1 MAGGAAAAAPY
12 AGQGRL
18 PNSEDASVAAAVAAA
33 ALVTNPASVGG
44 GGAPAAGPGAA
55 GVPGTG
61 DKGVGGPAQPPPPG
75 HPHYGMHQPQAGP
88 GGMVMG
94 APGMG
99 GPGGVPQPGMMF
111 PPGVVD
117 PMGGGPPM
125 LGGPAS
131 SGDAAAAAAATAA
144 AAAAM
149 SGGAPAAEAGAAA
162 AAAAPPAGGEEST
175 PVLFVNPRQFLRIV
189 KRRES
194 RKKATG
200 SDVTM
205 YTPRKRK
212 YLHESRHKHAVGR
225 KRGPG
230 GRFLSKEERE
240 SLAKAG
246 GLPADDS
253 DSHGEGPSS
262 PPSGGPKEGAPGAAA
277 LH

>member
-1 MAGGAAAAAPY
+1 MAGA
-12 AGQGRL
+12 
-18 PNSEDASVAAAVAAA
+18 
-33 ALVTNPASVGG
+33 
-44 GGAPAAGPGAA
+44 
-55 GVPGTG
+55 
-61 DKGVGGPAQPPPPG
+61 
-75 HPHYGMHQPQAGP
+75 
-88 GGMVMG
+88 
-94 APGMG
+94 
-99 GPGGVPQPGMMF
+99 
-111 PPGVVD
+111 
-117 PMGGGPPM
+117 PPM
-125 LGGPAS
+125 LGGA

-149 SGGAPAAEAGAAA
+149 GGAGAGVPAEAGAAA
-162 AAAAPPAGGEEST
+162 VSPPAGEEST

-240 SLAKAG
+240 SLAKSG
-246 GLPADDS
+246 GLAQENDS
-253 DSHGEGPSS
+253 EDSHQERTPPPSDDTKGEG
-262 PPSGGPKEGAPGAAA
+262 AAGAAA

>member
-1 MAGGAAAAAPY
+1 
-12 AGQGRL
+12 
-18 PNSEDASVAAAVAAA
+18 
-33 ALVTNPASVGG
+33 
-44 GGAPAAGPGAA
+44 
-55 GVPGTG
+55 
-61 DKGVGGPAQPPPPG
+61 
-75 HPHYGMHQPQAGP
+75 
-88 GGMVMG
+88 MG
-94 APGMG
+94 APGA
-99 GPGGVPQPGMMF
+99 PTQQPPPGMMF

-117 PMGGGPPM
+117 AMAGAPSM
-125 LGGPAS
+125 LGGAG
-131 SGDAAAAAAATAA
+131 GDAAAAAAATAA

-149 SGGAPAAEAGAAA
+149 GGAGAGAPAEAGAAA
-162 AAAAPPAGGEEST
+162 VSPPAGEEST

-246 GLPADDS
+246 GLAAENDSDDS
-253 DSHGEGPSS
+253 HHEEQTPPPSDDAKGEG
-262 PPSGGPKEGAPGAAA
+262 AAGAAA